1 MTLIEELRCDEK
13 IQEALVKVEELTSR
27 LSAKPKDKQL
37 ETKLKLLEIATEIRQ
52 ELFERAVEE
61 EEVKG

>member
-1 MTLIEELRCDEK
+1 MALIEELRCDEN

-27 LSAKPKDKQL
+27 LSAKQK
-37 ETKLKLLEIATEIRQ
+37 ETKLKLLEIATEIHQ
-52 ELFERAVEE
+52 ELFERAREE

>member
-1 MTLIEELRCDEK
+1 MALIEELRCDEN

-27 LSAKPKDKQL
+27 LSAKPKDNQL

-52 ELFERAVEE
+52 ELFERAREE

>member
-1 MTLIEELRCDEK
+1 MALIEELRCDEN

-27 LSAKPKDKQL
+27 LSAKQKEQKG
-37 ETKLKLLEIATEIRQ
+37 TKLKLLEIATEIRQ
-52 ELFERAVEE
+52 ELFERAQEE